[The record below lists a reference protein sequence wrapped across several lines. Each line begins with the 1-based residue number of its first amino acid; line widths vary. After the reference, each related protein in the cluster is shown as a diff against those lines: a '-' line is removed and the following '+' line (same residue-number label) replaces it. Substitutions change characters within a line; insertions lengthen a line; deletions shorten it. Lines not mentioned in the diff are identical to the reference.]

1 MADKMPA
8 ELLEKFA
15 KDREAKKAPSGDA
28 VSGSEES
35 RKRAKAK
42 AKKAKECIFRK
53 LSFFRVFFTRDV
65 CRWPARLKLEKG
77 STRS

>member
-15 KDREAKKAPSGDA
+15 KDREAKKAPSGKE
-28 VSGSEES
+28 VSGSEDT

-42 AKKAKECIFRK
+42 AKKAKEGGFRK
-53 LSFFRVFFTRDV
+53 
-65 CRWPARLKLEKG
+65 
-77 STRS
+77 

>member
-15 KDREAKKAPSGDA
+15 KDREAKKAPSGEE
-28 VSGSEES
+28 VSGSEGT

-42 AKKAKECIFRK
+42 AQKAKEGIFRK
-53 LSFFRVFFTRDV
+53 
-65 CRWPARLKLEKG
+65 
-77 STRS
+77 

>member
-15 KDREAKKAPSGDA
+15 KDREAKKAPSGEE
-28 VSGSEES
+28 VSGSEDT

-42 AKKAKECIFRK
+42 AKKAKEGIFCK
-53 LSFFRVFFTRDV
+53 
-65 CRWPARLKLEKG
+65 
-77 STRS
+77 